1 MFNLIKTSLPVSWW
15 DGGNMNKQTFKIMLA
30 YVGVLTGAGLAS
42 GQELLQ
48 YFVSLGINGLVGISL
63 VGILHMVIGGILLIL
78 GSHYL
83 ATDHSDVFDEIT
95 NKFISKFMDISL
107 IFTCF
112 VVGFVM
118 LAGAGSN
125 LNQAFG
131 LNVNVGR
138 VLCSL
143 LIIVVGMMD
152 FNKVSKIIGS
162 STPFIV
168 GFVLIGSV
176 YTFINFKPDW
186 QSLNAFATRL
196 PANFDHVGFA
206 VLNYFGMC
214 LMTAVSMGL
223 VLGGDE
229 LSTENAGKGGLMGGA
244 IVGIMGVLITL
255 TLLIRVEEV
264 YNLDIPMLYIIED
277 ISPILGFVMALV
289 VFGMIF
295 NTGISL
301 FYALARR
308 FSNGEERRFKIML
321 VAITGVGFVLSF
333 LGFKKLVSIFYP
345 IIGYIGIFMMALL
358 VFAYFKE
365 RSAIRRE
372 SMKRLGIRH
381 YMRKKL
387 DDDLDFTKK
396 DQERLNKLIDR
407 SHIDNDQIEEKTE
420 ETVKEAIDNDE
431 EPITDHG
438 ED

>member
-1 MFNLIKTSLPVSWW
+1 
-15 DGGNMNKQTFKIMLA
+15 MNKERLKIMLA

-48 YFVSLGINGLVGISL
+48 YFVSLGKGGIVGISL

-95 NKFISKFMDISL
+95 NKFISKFMDFSL

-131 LNVNVGR
+131 VSVNVGR
-138 VLCSL
+138 VICAL
-143 LIIVVGMMD
+143 LIIIVGMMD
-152 FNKVSKIIGS
+152 FKKVSQVIGS
-162 STPFIV
+162 FTPFIV

-186 QSLNAFATRL
+186 DSLNAFATRL
-196 PANFDHVGFA
+196 PANFDNVGFA

-229 LSTENAGKGGLMGGA
+229 LSSENAGWGGLLGGA

-255 TLLIRVEEV
+255 TLFIRVEEV
-264 YNLDIPMLYIIED
+264 YDLDIPMLYIIED
-277 ISPILGFVMALV
+277 ISPILGFIMALV

-308 FSNGEERRFKIML
+308 FSNDDERRFKIML
-321 VAITGVGFVLSF
+321 VTITGAGFILSF

-365 RSAIRRE
+365 RTAIRRE

-387 DDDLDFTKK
+387 DDDIEFTKK

-407 SHIDNDQIEEKTE
+407 SHIDNEEIQDKVK
-420 ETVKEAIDNDE
+420 ETVQEAIDNDE
-431 EPITDHG
+431 EPLTDHG

>member
-1 MFNLIKTSLPVSWW
+1 
-15 DGGNMNKQTFKIMLA
+15 MNKERLKIMLA

-48 YFVSLGINGLVGISL
+48 YFVSLGKGGILGISL

-95 NKFISKFMDISL
+95 NKFISKFMDFSL

-131 LNVNVGR
+131 VNVNVGR
-138 VLCSL
+138 VICAL
-143 LIIVVGMMD
+143 LIIIVGMMD
-152 FNKVSKIIGS
+152 FKKVSQVIGS
-162 STPFIV
+162 FTPFIV

-186 QSLNAFATRL
+186 EILSAFATRL
-196 PANFDHVGFA
+196 PANFDNVGFA

-229 LSTENAGKGGLMGGA
+229 LSSENAGWGGLLGGA

-255 TLLIRVEEV
+255 TLFIRVEEV
-264 YNLDIPMLYIIED
+264 CDLDIPMLYIIED
-277 ISPILGFVMALV
+277 ISPILGFIMALV

-308 FSNGEERRFKIML
+308 FSNDDERRFKIML
-321 VAITGVGFVLSF
+321 VTITGAGFVLSF

-345 IIGYIGIFMMALL
+345 IIGYIGIFMMGLL
-358 VFAYFKE
+358 VFAYLKE

-381 YMRKKL
+381 YIRKKL
-387 DDDLDFTKK
+387 DVDLDFTKK

-420 ETVKEAIDNDE
+420 ETVQEAIDNNE
-431 EPITDHG
+431 EPLTDHG

>member
-1 MFNLIKTSLPVSWW
+1 M
-15 DGGNMNKQTFKIMLA
+15 
-30 YVGVLTGAGLAS
+30 
-42 GQELLQ
+42 
-48 YFVSLGINGLVGISL
+48 GISL

-95 NKFISKFMDISL
+95 NKFISKFMDFSL

-131 LNVNVGR
+131 VNVNVGR
-138 VLCSL
+138 VICAL
-143 LIIVVGMMD
+143 LIIIVGMMD
-152 FNKVSKIIGS
+152 FKKVSQVIGS
-162 STPFIV
+162 FTPFIV

-186 QSLNAFATRL
+186 EILSAFATRL
-196 PANFDHVGFA
+196 PANFDNVGFA

-229 LSTENAGKGGLMGGA
+229 LSSENAGWGGLLGGA

-255 TLLIRVEEV
+255 SLFIRVEEV
-264 YNLDIPMLYIIED
+264 YDLDIPMLYIIED
-277 ISPILGFVMALV
+277 ISPILGFIMALV

-308 FSNGEERRFKIML
+308 FSNDDERRFKIML
-321 VAITGVGFVLSF
+321 VTITGIGFVLSF

-345 IIGYIGIFMMALL
+345 IIGYIGIFMMGLL

-387 DDDLDFTKK
+387 DDDIEFTKK

-407 SHIDNDQIEEKTE
+407 SHIDNEEIQDKVE
-420 ETVKEAIDNDE
+420 ETVQEAIDNNE
-431 EPITDHG
+431 EPLTDHG

>member
-1 MFNLIKTSLPVSWW
+1 
-15 DGGNMNKQTFKIMLA
+15 MNKERLKIMLA

-48 YFVSLGINGLVGISL
+48 YFVSLGKGGILGISL

-83 ATDHSDVFDEIT
+83 ATDHSDVFDEIS
-95 NKFISKFMDISL
+95 NKFISKFMDFSL

-131 LNVNVGR
+131 VSVNVGR
-138 VLCSL
+138 VICAL

-152 FNKVSKIIGS
+152 FKKVSQVIGS
-162 STPFIV
+162 FTPFIV

-186 QSLNAFATRL
+186 DSLNAFATRL
-196 PANFDHVGFA
+196 PANFDNVGFA

-229 LSTENAGKGGLMGGA
+229 LSSENAGWGGLLGGA

-255 TLLIRVEEV
+255 TLFIRVEEV
-264 YNLDIPMLYIIED
+264 YDLDIPMLYIIED
-277 ISPILGFVMALV
+277 ISPILGFIMALV

-308 FSNGEERRFKIML
+308 FSNDDERRFKIML
-321 VAITGVGFVLSF
+321 VTITGAGFILSF

-365 RSAIRRE
+365 RTAIRRE

-387 DDDLDFTKK
+387 DDDIEFTKK

-407 SHIDNDQIEEKTE
+407 SHIDNEEIQDKVK
-420 ETVKEAIDNDE
+420 ETVQEAIDNDE
-431 EPITDHG
+431 EPITDH
-438 ED
+438 D

>member
-1 MFNLIKTSLPVSWW
+1 
-15 DGGNMNKQTFKIMLA
+15 MNKERLKIMLA

-42 GQELLQ
+42 GQELLK
-48 YFVSLGINGLVGISL
+48 YFVSLGKGGILGISL

-83 ATDHSDVFDEIT
+83 ATDDSDVFDEIT
-95 NKFISKFMDISL
+95 NKFISKFMDFSL

-131 LNVNVGR
+131 VNVNVGR
-138 VLCSL
+138 VICAL
-143 LIIVVGMMD
+143 LIIIVGMMD
-152 FNKVSKIIGS
+152 FKKVSQVIGS
-162 STPFIV
+162 FTPFIV

-186 QSLNAFATRL
+186 EILSAFATRL
-196 PANFDHVGFA
+196 PANFDNVGFA

-229 LSTENAGKGGLMGGA
+229 LSSENAGWGGLLGGA

-255 TLLIRVEEV
+255 TLFIRVEEV
-264 YNLDIPMLYIIED
+264 CDLDIPMLYIIED
-277 ISPILGFVMALV
+277 ISPILGFIMALV

-308 FSNGEERRFKIML
+308 FSNDDERRFKIML
-321 VAITGVGFVLSF
+321 VTITGAGFVLSF

-345 IIGYIGIFMMALL
+345 IIGYIGIFMMGLL
-358 VFAYFKE
+358 VFAYLKE

-420 ETVKEAIDNDE
+420 ETVQEAIDNNE
-431 EPITDHG
+431 EPLTDHG

>member
-1 MFNLIKTSLPVSWW
+1 
-15 DGGNMNKQTFKIMLA
+15 MNKERLKIMLA

-48 YFVSLGINGLVGISL
+48 YFVSLGKGGILGISL
-63 VGILHMVIGGILLIL
+63 VGILHMLIGGILLIL

-95 NKFISKFMDISL
+95 NKFISKFMDFSL

-131 LNVNVGR
+131 VNVNVGR
-138 VLCSL
+138 VICAL
-143 LIIVVGMMD
+143 LIIIVGMMD
-152 FNKVSKIIGS
+152 FKKVSQVIGS
-162 STPFIV
+162 FTPFIV

-186 QSLNAFATRL
+186 EILSAFATRL
-196 PANFDHVGFA
+196 PANFDNVGFA

-229 LSTENAGKGGLMGGA
+229 LSSENAGWGGLLGGA

-255 TLLIRVEEV
+255 TLFIRVEEV
-264 YNLDIPMLYIIED
+264 YDLDIPMLYIIED
-277 ISPILGFVMALV
+277 ISPILGFIMALV

-308 FSNGEERRFKIML
+308 FSNDDERRFKIML
-321 VAITGVGFVLSF
+321 VTITGAGFVLSF

-345 IIGYIGIFMMALL
+345 IIGYIGIFMMGLL
-358 VFAYFKE
+358 VFAYLKE

-387 DDDLDFTKK
+387 DDDIEFTKK

-407 SHIDNDQIEEKTE
+407 SHIDNEEIQDKVE
-420 ETVKEAIDNDE
+420 ETVQEAIDNNE
-431 EPITDHG
+431 EPLTDHG

>member
-1 MFNLIKTSLPVSWW
+1 
-15 DGGNMNKQTFKIMLA
+15 MNKQTFKIMLA

-48 YFVSLGINGLVGISL
+48 YFVSLGKTGIVGIAL
-63 VGILHMVIGGILLIL
+63 VGILHILIGGILLSL

-95 NKFISKFMDISL
+95 NKFISKFMDLSL

-112 VVGFVM
+112 VIGFVM
-118 LAGAGSN
+118 IAGAGSN

-131 LNVNVGR
+131 VNVNIGR
-138 VLCSL
+138 IICAL

-152 FNKVSKIIGS
+152 FDKVSQVIGS
-162 STPFIV
+162 FTPFIV
-168 GFVLIGSV
+168 GFVLIGSI
-176 YTFINFKPDW
+176 YTLVNFKGDLD
-186 QSLNAFATRL
+186 SLADFAIKL
-196 PANFDHVGFA
+196 PSNFDNLGLA

-229 LSTENAGKGGLMGGA
+229 LSTTNAGRGGLLGGA
-244 IVGIMGVLITL
+244 IVGVIGVLITL
-255 TLLIRVEEV
+255 TLLIRVNDV
-264 YNLDIPMLYIIED
+264 YQLDIPMLYIIED

-289 VFGMIF
+289 IFGMIF

-308 FSNGEERRFKIML
+308 FSNDDEKRFKIML
-321 VAITGVGFVLSF
+321 VLITGLGFGLSF

-345 IIGYIGIFMMALL
+345 IIGYIGIFMTALL
-358 VFAYFKE
+358 IFAYLKE
-365 RSAIRRE
+365 RSAIKRE
-372 SMKRLGIRH
+372 SMKRLGISH

-387 DDDLDFTKK
+387 DDDIDFTIQ
-396 DQERLNKLIDR
+396 DEVRLNKLIDR
-407 SHIDNDQIEEKTE
+407 SHIDNEEIKE
-420 ETVKEAIDNDE
+420 KAKETIQEAIDNDE
-431 EPITDHG
+431 DPITNQGDN
-438 ED
+438 

>member
-1 MFNLIKTSLPVSWW
+1 
-15 DGGNMNKQTFKIMLA
+15 MNKERLKIMLA

-48 YFVSLGINGLVGISL
+48 DFVSLGKGGIVGISL

-95 NKFISKFMDISL
+95 NKFISKFMDFSL

-131 LNVNVGR
+131 VSVNVGR
-138 VLCSL
+138 VICAL

-152 FNKVSKIIGS
+152 FKKVSQVIGS
-162 STPFIV
+162 FTPFIV

-186 QSLNAFATRL
+186 EILSAFATRL
-196 PANFDHVGFA
+196 PANFDNVGFA

-229 LSTENAGKGGLMGGA
+229 LSSENAGWGGLLGGA

-255 TLLIRVEEV
+255 TLFIRVEEV
-264 YNLDIPMLYIIED
+264 CDLDIPMLYIIED
-277 ISPILGFVMALV
+277 ISPILGFIMALV

-308 FSNGEERRFKIML
+308 FSNDDERRFKIML
-321 VAITGVGFVLSF
+321 VTITGAGFVLSF

-345 IIGYIGIFMMALL
+345 IIGYIGIFMMGLL
-358 VFAYFKE
+358 VFAYLKE

-381 YMRKKL
+381 YIRKKL
-387 DDDLDFTKK
+387 DVDLDFTKK
-396 DQERLNKLIDR
+396 DQERLNKLIDG

-420 ETVKEAIDNDE
+420 ETVQEAIDNNE
-431 EPITDHG
+431 EPLTDHG

>member
-1 MFNLIKTSLPVSWW
+1 
-15 DGGNMNKQTFKIMLA
+15 MNKERLKIMLA

-48 YFVSLGINGLVGISL
+48 YFVSLGKGGIVGISL

-95 NKFISKFMDISL
+95 NKFISKFMDFSL

-131 LNVNVGR
+131 VNINVGR
-138 VLCSL
+138 VICAL
-143 LIIVVGMMD
+143 LIIIVGMMD
-152 FNKVSKIIGS
+152 FKKVSQVIGS
-162 STPFIV
+162 FTPFIV

-176 YTFINFKPDW
+176 FTFINFKPDW
-186 QSLNAFATRL
+186 EKLNAFATRL
-196 PANFDHVGFA
+196 PANFDNVGFA

-229 LSTENAGKGGLMGGA
+229 LSSENAGWGGLLGGA

-255 TLLIRVEEV
+255 TLFIRVEEV
-264 YNLDIPMLYIIED
+264 YDLDIPMLYIIED
-277 ISPILGFVMALV
+277 ISPILGFIMALV

-308 FSNGEERRFKIML
+308 FSNDDERRIKIML
-321 VAITGVGFVLSF
+321 VTITGAGFILSF

-345 IIGYIGIFMMALL
+345 IIGYIGIFMMVLL

-365 RSAIRRE
+365 RTAIRRE

-387 DDDLDFTKK
+387 DDDIEFTKK

-407 SHIDNDQIEEKTE
+407 SHIDNEEIQDKVE
-420 ETVKEAIDNDE
+420 ETVQEAIDNDE

-438 ED
+438 EN

>member
-1 MFNLIKTSLPVSWW
+1 
-15 DGGNMNKQTFKIMLA
+15 MNKERLKIMLA

-48 YFVSLGINGLVGISL
+48 YFVSLGKGGIVGISL

-95 NKFISKFMDISL
+95 NKFISKFMDFSL

-131 LNVNVGR
+131 VSVNVGR
-138 VLCSL
+138 VICAL

-152 FNKVSKIIGS
+152 FKKVSQVIGS
-162 STPFIV
+162 FTPFIV

-186 QSLNAFATRL
+186 EILSAFATRL
-196 PANFDHVGFA
+196 PANFDNVGFA

-229 LSTENAGKGGLMGGA
+229 LSSENAGWGGLLGGA

-255 TLLIRVEEV
+255 TLFIRVEEV
-264 YNLDIPMLYIIED
+264 CDLDIPMLYIIED
-277 ISPILGFVMALV
+277 ISPILGFIMALV

-308 FSNGEERRFKIML
+308 FSNDDERRFKIML
-321 VAITGVGFVLSF
+321 VTITGAGFVLSF

-345 IIGYIGIFMMALL
+345 IIGYIGIFMMGLL
-358 VFAYFKE
+358 VFAYLKE

-381 YMRKKL
+381 YIRKKL
-387 DDDLDFTKK
+387 DVDLDFTKK

-407 SHIDNDQIEEKTE
+407 SNIDNDQIEEKTE
-420 ETVKEAIDNDE
+420 ETVQEAIDNNE
-431 EPITDHG
+431 EPLTDHG

>member
-1 MFNLIKTSLPVSWW
+1 
-15 DGGNMNKQTFKIMLA
+15 MNKERLKIMLA

-48 YFVSLGINGLVGISL
+48 YFVSLGKGGILGISL

-95 NKFISKFMDISL
+95 NKFISKFMDFSL

-131 LNVNVGR
+131 VNVNVGR
-138 VLCSL
+138 VICAL
-143 LIIVVGMMD
+143 LIIIVGMMD
-152 FNKVSKIIGS
+152 FKKVSQVIGS
-162 STPFIV
+162 FTPFIV

-186 QSLNAFATRL
+186 EILSAFATRL
-196 PANFDHVGFA
+196 PANFDNVGFA

-229 LSTENAGKGGLMGGA
+229 LSSENAGWGGLLGGA

-255 TLLIRVEEV
+255 TLFIRVEEV
-264 YNLDIPMLYIIED
+264 CDLDIPMLYIIED
-277 ISPILGFVMALV
+277 ISPILGFIMALV

-308 FSNGEERRFKIML
+308 FSNDDERRFKIML
-321 VAITGVGFVLSF
+321 VTITGAGFVLSF

-345 IIGYIGIFMMALL
+345 IIGYIGIFMMGLL
-358 VFAYFKE
+358 VFAYLKE

-387 DDDLDFTKK
+387 DDDIEFTKK

-407 SHIDNDQIEEKTE
+407 SHIDNEEIQDKVK
-420 ETVKEAIDNDE
+420 ETVQEAIDNDE
-431 EPITDHG
+431 EPITDH
-438 ED
+438 D

>member
-1 MFNLIKTSLPVSWW
+1 
-15 DGGNMNKQTFKIMLA
+15 MNKERLKIMLA

-48 YFVSLGINGLVGISL
+48 YFVSLGKGGILGISL

-95 NKFISKFMDISL
+95 NKFISKFMDFSL
-107 IFTCF
+107 IFNCF

-131 LNVNVGR
+131 VNVNVGR
-138 VLCSL
+138 VICAL

-152 FNKVSKIIGS
+152 FNKVSQVIGS
-162 STPFIV
+162 FTPFIV

-186 QSLNAFATRL
+186 ESLNAFAIRL
-196 PANFDHVGFA
+196 PSNFDNVGFS

-229 LSTENAGKGGLMGGA
+229 LSSENVGWVGLLGGA

-255 TLLIRVEEV
+255 TLFIRVEEV
-264 YNLDIPMLYIIED
+264 YDLDIPMLYIIED
-277 ISPILGFVMALV
+277 ISPLLGFIMALV

-308 FSNGEERRFKIML
+308 FSNDDERRFKIML
-321 VAITGVGFVLSF
+321 VTITGAGFVLSF

-345 IIGYIGIFMMALL
+345 IIGYIGIFMMGLL
-358 VFAYFKE
+358 VFAYLKE

-381 YMRKKL
+381 YIRKKL
-387 DDDLDFTKK
+387 DVDLDFTKK

-420 ETVKEAIDNDE
+420 ETVQEAIDNNE
-431 EPITDHG
+431 EPLTDHG

>member
-1 MFNLIKTSLPVSWW
+1 
-15 DGGNMNKQTFKIMLA
+15 MNKERLKIMLA

-48 YFVSLGINGLVGISL
+48 YFVSLGKGGIVGISL

-95 NKFISKFMDISL
+95 NKFISKFMDFSL

-125 LNQAFG
+125 LNQAIG
-131 LNVNVGR
+131 VNVNVGR
-138 VLCSL
+138 VICAL
-143 LIIVVGMMD
+143 LIIIVGMMD
-152 FNKVSKIIGS
+152 FKKVSQVIGS
-162 STPFIV
+162 FTPFIV

-186 QSLNAFATRL
+186 ESLNAFATRL
-196 PANFDHVGFA
+196 PSNFDNVGFA

-229 LSTENAGKGGLMGGA
+229 LSSENAGWGGLLGGA

-255 TLLIRVEEV
+255 TLFIRVEEV
-264 YNLDIPMLYIIED
+264 YDLDIPMLYIIED
-277 ISPILGFVMALV
+277 ISPILGFIMALV

-308 FSNGEERRFKIML
+308 FSNDDERRFKIML
-321 VAITGVGFVLSF
+321 VTITGVGFVLSF
-333 LGFKKLVSIFYP
+333 LGFK
-345 IIGYIGIFMMALL
+345 
-358 VFAYFKE
+358 
-365 RSAIRRE
+365 
-372 SMKRLGIRH
+372 
-381 YMRKKL
+381 
-387 DDDLDFTKK
+387 
-396 DQERLNKLIDR
+396 
-407 SHIDNDQIEEKTE
+407 
-420 ETVKEAIDNDE
+420 
-431 EPITDHG
+431 
-438 ED
+438 